1 MKRRLGTSAVVAAG
15 VAFAALAP
23 APAQA
28 SAPQPR
34 IIDTTVITEVT
45 PLGYKVTGLALEYD
59 GAIDL
64 GTADID
70 EAAFAVRATLTRPGA
85 SPLEGARTVVDAY
98 ASDRPAFSDA
108 QRPGSFIILELDENE
123 PLSAGSYNEGGFT
136 RLFDLVGS
144 YSVAQVASVVGAA
157 ADTSHPGNGE
167 KAQKLNGH
175 PGRTVVN
182 DDVIDLI
189 VDDYAAGSY
198 TAPSGATLPYRMFTP
213 ALDAESSY
221 PLVVT
226 LHGYGES
233 GSGNIEQIAGNQLSV
248 AFADPLRQARH
259 AAFVLSPQADP
270 TDPRKGAWWSP
281 SMQAA
286 VIELVEKTIAENPRI
301 DPSRVYLSGL
311 SMGSYGSWGI
321 LGQRS
326 DLFAGALLVCGAGSE
341 AAAVANLTDFPI
353 WAVHSVDDSIVAY
366 DAPGSDY
373 RIFRALQA
381 AGVPVTWSE
390 WSGLLPDAE
399 QEALAAAALTAAQA
413 DGSEHLFTTFSAG
426 TTPLF
431 DHGSWI
437 PTYTNDIMIDWLFAQ

>member
-1 MKRRLGTSAVVAAG
+1 MKRRLGIPAAVAAS
-15 VAFAALAP
+15 VALATLAP
-23 APAQA
+23 APAHA
-28 SAPQPR
+28 SGPQPR
-34 IIDTTVITEVT
+34 IVDSTVITEVT

-59 GAIDL
+59 GVIDL

-70 EAAFAVRATLTRPGA
+70 ESAFAVRATLTRPGA
-85 SPLEGARTVVDAY
+85 PTQEGARTILDAY
-98 ASDRPAFSDA
+98 ASDSPAFSDT
-108 QRPGSFIILELDENE
+108 QRAGSFIILELDEND
-123 PLSAGSYNEGGFT
+123 PLAAGSYNEGGFT
-136 RLFDLVGS
+136 RLFDLIGS
-144 YSVAQVASVVGAA
+144 YSVAQIATVTGTTADGAQ
-157 ADTSHPGNGE
+157 PGDRGRV
-167 KAQKLNGH
+167 QKINAHL
-175 PGRTVVN
+175 GRTVVN

-198 TAPSGATLPYRMFTP
+198 TAQSGATLPYRMFAP
-213 ALDAESSY
+213 ALDAESTY

-233 GSGNIEQIAGNQLSV
+233 GAGNIEQIAGNQLSV
-248 AFADPLRQARH
+248 AFADPVRQARH

-270 TDPRKGAWWSP
+270 TDPSKGAWWSP
-281 SMQAA
+281 SMQTA

-326 DLFAGALLVCGAGSE
+326 DLFAGALLVCGAGNE
-341 AAAVANLTDFPI
+341 AAAVASLTEFPI

-373 RIFRALQA
+373 RIFRALEA

-399 QEALAAAALTAAQA
+399 QEALAADAVTAAEA
-413 DGSEHLFTTFSAG
+413 AGSDHLFTTFSAG

-437 PTYTNDIMIDWLFAQ
+437 PTYTNDVMIDWLFAQ